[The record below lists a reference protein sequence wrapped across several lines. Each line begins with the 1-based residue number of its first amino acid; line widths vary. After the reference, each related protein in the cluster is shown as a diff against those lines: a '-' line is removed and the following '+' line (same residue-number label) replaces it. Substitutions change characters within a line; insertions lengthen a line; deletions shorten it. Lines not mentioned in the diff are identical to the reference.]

1 MTILSILDIMITT
14 MVSLITIIGKKLNP
28 TRTVESAWKGGLCCQ
43 ITAGDFKIIVDE
55 PVSVGGTNLGPQP
68 TDLLLAS
75 VASCFTLAVA
85 YSAQRRS
92 VELRGLTVRVTG
104 VYDGPKFRSMR
115 VESLLDC
122 DASQV
127 EPIVRAA
134 ERVCYVT
141 NTLKT
146 NAEITFEGAVVERQG
161 N

>member
-1 MTILSILDIMITT
+1 M
-14 MVSLITIIGKKLNP
+14 NP

-43 ITAGDFKIIVDE
+43 VTAGDFKIIVDE
-55 PVSVGGTNLGPQP
+55 PASVGGTNLGPQP

-85 YSAQRRS
+85 YSARKRS
-92 VELRGLTVRVTG
+92 VELRDLTVRVTG
-104 VYDGPKFRSMR
+104 VYDGPKFSSIR

-141 NTLKT
+141 NTLK
-146 NAEITFEGAVVERQG
+146 ADARIVFEAAVMEEQG
-161 N
+161 S